1 MTLKKAYKYTILIL
15 TLLATFYFTGCQFQE
30 NKIKLSF
37 STWGSDTE
45 LGIINSLIKDF
56 ERLYPDIKVEI
67 IHIPQNYFQKL
78 HMLVAANLTPDVIFL
93 NNINMPVYAAG
104 NIFMD
109 LAPAIKNSAKLKVEN
124 FFPESINTM
133 SYKNKLLAIPRDI
146 SNIVVYYNKDLFD
159 RYKINYP
166 KENWT
171 QQDFLKTAQ
180 KLTICPDK
188 GNQIAIFGVSFE
200 TKPVYWLPFVWSNGG
215 KFFDKDNKTLCLDQ
229 PGACDAIQ
237 YYADLRNKYHVAPKS
252 FESGS
257 NTMAQLFIQQK
268 VAMYISGRW
277 NVPKFRENLPFN
289 WDVVS
294 IPAGKNGAINSIDGS
309 GWAVSSS
316 TKHPKEAWQL
326 IEFLASENSS
336 IKFAQTGLI
345 VPANKNVAYSK
356 YFLEK
361 GLPPKNSVVFLNEIK
376 NAIPTPKIE
385 RWNEVADILN
395 VSLEPVWEGKDMA
408 CKALE
413 KVRNDI
419 NELLE

>member
-1 MTLKKAYKYTILIL
+1 MTLKKIFSYAILIFFV
-15 TLLATFYFTGCQFQE
+15 TFYVAGCQSQE
-30 NKIKLSF
+30 NKIKLTF

-45 LGIINSLIKDF
+45 LIIINSLIKDF
-56 ERLYPDIKVEI
+56 EKFHPDIKVEI

-78 HMLVAANLTPDVIFL
+78 HMLVAANLIPDVIFV

-104 NIFMD
+104 NIFKD
-109 LAPAIKNSAKLKVEN
+109 LNSDIKNSNKLKTAD
-124 FFPESINTM
+124 FFSESISTM
-133 SYKNKLLAIPRDI
+133 TYKNKLLAIPRDV

-159 RYKINYP
+159 KYKVDYP
-166 KENWT
+166 KTNWNK
-171 QQDFLKTAQ
+171 QEFLESAKNLTRYSAKEQ
-180 KLTICPDK
+180 KIET
-188 GNQIAIFGVSFE
+188 FGVSFE

-215 KFFDKDNKTLCLDQ
+215 KLFDKDNKTFCLSQ
-229 PGACDAIQ
+229 SSGCDIIQ

-277 NVPKFRENLPFN
+277 NVPKFREDLAFN
-289 WDVVS
+289 WDVAPMPV
-294 IPAGKNGAINSIDGS
+294 GKNGAINSIDGS
-309 GWAVSSS
+309 GWSISSR
-316 TKHPKEAWQL
+316 TKYPKEAWQL
-326 IEFLASENSS
+326 IEFLASKNSS
-336 IKFAQTGLI
+336 IKFAKTGLI
-345 VPANKNVAYSK
+345 VPANKSVAYSK

-361 GLPPKNSVVFLNEIK
+361 GLAPKNSVVFLNIIK

-385 RWNEVADILN
+385 RWNEVADFLN
-395 VSLEPVWEGKDMA
+395 VSLEPVWEGKEPA
-408 CKALE
+408 CESLE